1 MPIPLWCLK
10 TYGFNMQEWIDV
22 HCHLDRLEGGPAVAL
37 KQAIDAG
44 VNRLITIGTEPEDLP
59 IVIELAEKFA
69 PHVFCTIGI
78 HPHDGVKYNDEVGAF
93 LRKNASHPRVV
104 AIGEIGLDYYYNQS
118 PKEEQI
124 YAFREQLKIA
134 ADVALPVEIH
144 TRDAEEDTIK
154 ILSEFKGQV
163 KGIIHCFTGT
173 AKLAQSALDLGY
185 NISISGVVTFKNAED
200 LRNTVKN
207 IVPLDR
213 LHVETD
219 APFLAPVPMR
229 GKSNTSAYVI
239 HTAQVV
245 ADLKNVSLQTLSEQT
260 KKNAEKLFFKLTG
273 EQHV

>member
-1 MPIPLWCLK
+1 ML
-10 TYGFNMQEWIDV
+10 EWIDV
-22 HCHLDRLEGGPAVAL
+22 HCHLDRLEGGSELAL
-37 KQAIDAG
+37 KQAIDVG
-44 VNRLITIGTEPEDLP
+44 VSRIITIGTEPADLP
-59 IVIELAEKFA
+59 IVIDLAEKFS
-69 PHVFCTIGI
+69 PHVFCTIGV
-78 HPHDGVKYNDEVGAF
+78 HPHDGVKYNDEVGEF

-134 ADVALPVEIH
+134 ADTGLPVEIH

-154 ILSEFKGQV
+154 ILEEFKSQV

-173 AKLAQSALDLGY
+173 GNLAQQALDLDY
-185 NISISGVVTFKNAED
+185 NISISGVVTFKNADD

-229 GKSNTSAYVI
+229 GKSNTSAYVV

-260 KKNAEKLFFKLTG
+260 KKNAEKLFFKLIK
-273 EQHV
+273 QN